1 MSSVREQVA
10 AYRQRGWWCV
20 PLRVGSKS
28 PARRDWTKLR
38 LKSDV
43 FPENANVGIILGEPS
58 GWLVD
63 IDLDCPEAVELA
75 DQYLP
80 PTPAIT
86 GRPSAPNSHRWYV
99 AYGATTE
106 KHADPKDGSMIVELR
121 STGTQTVV
129 GPSIHPDGESYD
141 VLDGEPTT
149 VPSPML
155 AVCVKALAN
164 AVIVKRGGSVQRTVQ
179 TPAPVKTAVRPSTDI
194 EQRAIAY
201 LASMPAAIAGAN
213 GHSQTF
219 AAATSLVHGFGIEPD
234 RAFSILQTE
243 YNPRCQPPWSD
254 RELQHKVNQ
263 AATKPHERPFGWL
276 RDCQPNESIGEK
288 VDLSGFMA
296 SPKVDLNDRPRPQP
310 ITSADPGRLPESMFE
325 VPGFVRRVMDFT
337 LANAPYPNVPLAF
350 CGAMALQSFLAGR
363 KVCTSGDLRTN
374 IYLLALAGSG
384 TGKEFPRKVNSQV
397 LFQIGESQSLG
408 DKFASGEGIQDCLA
422 RSSKMLFQNDEMDGV
437 LRQINLDRECG
448 RESIPNILLTLYTSA
463 GDIYPLRV
471 KANQKATEHV
481 DQPHLTL
488 FGTATPKFFY
498 ESLSQQ
504 MLCNGFFARLNII
517 DVGRR
522 GKGQTPGSA
531 RDLPEEVLEIAKW
544 WADFYPGGGN
554 FMREHPRPLRVAF
567 TPEAQSAINELREQT
582 ETEYDKADVAG
593 DEVARAAWSRTC
605 EHARKLALIYA
616 VSENHMKPEISLPAV
631 RWAAEFS
638 LHQTRRQL
646 YLASVHVAE
655 NPFHKEC
662 LKLTKRL
669 AEHPEQQMQ
678 RQHLLKFMK
687 CKAIEFDQIIDTLVQ
702 QDAIEFVTIPTKT
715 RSAQGYRLLS

>member
-243 YNPRCQPPWSD
+243 YNPRC
-254 RELQHKVNQ
+254 
-263 AATKPHERPFGWL
+263 
-276 RDCQPNESIGEK
+276 
-288 VDLSGFMA
+288 
-296 SPKVDLNDRPRPQP
+296 
-310 ITSADPGRLPESMFE
+310 
-325 VPGFVRRVMDFT
+325 
-337 LANAPYPNVPLAF
+337 
-350 CGAMALQSFLAGR
+350 
-363 KVCTSGDLRTN
+363 
-374 IYLLALAGSG
+374 
-384 TGKEFPRKVNSQV
+384 
-397 LFQIGESQSLG
+397 
-408 DKFASGEGIQDCLA
+408 
-422 RSSKMLFQNDEMDGV
+422 
-437 LRQINLDRECG
+437 
-448 RESIPNILLTLYTSA
+448 
-463 GDIYPLRV
+463 
-471 KANQKATEHV
+471 
-481 DQPHLTL
+481 
-488 FGTATPKFFY
+488 
-498 ESLSQQ
+498 
-504 MLCNGFFARLNII
+504 
-517 DVGRR
+517 
-522 GKGQTPGSA
+522 
-531 RDLPEEVLEIAKW
+531 
-544 WADFYPGGGN
+544 
-554 FMREHPRPLRVAF
+554 
-567 TPEAQSAINELREQT
+567 
-582 ETEYDKADVAG
+582 
-593 DEVARAAWSRTC
+593 
-605 EHARKLALIYA
+605 
-616 VSENHMKPEISLPAV
+616 
-631 RWAAEFS
+631 
-638 LHQTRRQL
+638 
-646 YLASVHVAE
+646 
-655 NPFHKEC
+655 
-662 LKLTKRL
+662 
-669 AEHPEQQMQ
+669 
-678 RQHLLKFMK
+678 
-687 CKAIEFDQIIDTLVQ
+687 
-702 QDAIEFVTIPTKT
+702 
-715 RSAQGYRLLS
+715 